1 MLVGQF
7 AKSIGMKRTDVYE
20 YLHSKGILLT
30 EGAFRN
36 APAKEYAD
44 AGYFTYAPEVIDVAG
59 QPQAVNVTRITETGQ
74 EWLKRIMH
82 QHGAITTLDMSETA
96 IVETDKLLRL
106 VDAFRTTPQEIA
118 WLNKAGHSP
127 VDIEGYYGAAL
138 AVLEWR
144 TDTHQSAGKQI
155 DDLVEMAAMDGVTL
169 SPKPAEI
176 PQVDI
181 PIFGIGL

>member
-7 AKSIGMKRTDVYE
+7 AKSIGLKRTDVYE

-30 EGAFRN
+30 EGALRN
-36 APAKEYAD
+36 IPAKEYTD
-44 AGYFTYAPEVIDVAG
+44 AGYFTVTQE
-59 QPQAVNVTRITETGQ
+59 AVEIGGEIKGVDVTRITEAGQ
-74 EWLKRIMH
+74 AWLKRIMQ
-82 QHGAITTLDMSETA
+82 QHGVINALDMSETA

>member
-1 MLVGQF
+1 MLVGEF
-7 AKSIGMKRTDVYE
+7 AKSIGTKRADVYE
-20 YLHSKGILLT
+20 FLHGNGILIS
-30 EGAFRN
+30 EGSNRN
-36 APAKEYAD
+36 VPVKEYTD
-44 AGYFTYAPEVIDVAG
+44 AGYFTVTPEVIEIGGELKGVD
-59 QPQAVNVTRITETGQ
+59 VTRITEEGQ
-74 EWLKRIMH
+74 KWLKRLMQQRGVIGPL
-82 QHGAITTLDMSETA
+82 QMSEQA

-155 DDLVEMAAMDGVTL
+155 EDLVDMAALDGVTL
-169 SPKPAEI
+169 SPKAPEV
-176 PQVDI
+176 PDVDI